1 MRITK
6 LNDYKNINIYK
17 NVANISKYMLEAD
30 LIFTS
35 AGRTTYEVASIGV
48 PTIVLAQNDREL
60 THFFAS
66 SEFGFINLGLGYNV
80 SNELLLKEFIELVNS
95 YENRKYMSEL
105 MLKFDLKSGRKRVNK
120 LIQNLMED
128 I

>member
-1 MRITK
+1 MGYLALWQTE
-6 LNDYKNINIYK
+6 IYK
-17 NVANISKYMLEAD
+17 N
-30 LIFTS
+30 
-35 AGRTTYEVASIGV
+35 
-48 PTIVLAQNDREL
+48 
-60 THFFAS
+60 
-66 SEFGFINLGLGYNV
+66 
-80 SNELLLKEFIELVNS
+80 FIELIDS

>member
-1 MRITK
+1 
-6 LNDYKNINIYK
+6 
-17 NVANISKYMLEAD
+17 MLEAD

-60 THFFAS
+60 THFFAN
-66 SEFGFINLGLGYNV
+66 SEFGFLNLGLGYNI
-80 SNELLLKEFIELVNS
+80 SDEEIYKNFIELIDS

>member
-1 MRITK
+1 
-6 LNDYKNINIYK
+6 
-17 NVANISKYMLEAD
+17 MLEAD

-80 SNELLLKEFIELVNS
+80 SNELLLKEFIELVNHTS
-95 YENRKYMSEL
+95 
-105 MLKFDLKSGRKRVNK
+105 FRVA
-120 LIQNLMED
+120 
-128 I
+128 